1 MKTVLNPHLV
11 NKAVDIY
18 ATTPNVQHNFV
29 ADELGISY
37 KTLLKL
43 RKDADFWK
51 KVWDTY
57 LVTYEADVLDVCRA
71 MVREA
76 LAGNTSAGRL
86 VLEHSGKLHKNI
98 HITISSPFEQYLESQ
113 QGKQLEPS
121 KEIHQSHPVTGDIQ
135 DAEEINFD
143 FTFND
148 EQSGVRFALNHQD
161 LDRLREAAAAV
172 KEHLATYANAY
183 DIGDNL
189 SSAAEEIRISLKPG
203 AETLG
208 ITLASVTDQVRQAYY
223 GEEAQRLPRDGE
235 DVRVMVRLPE
245 SARENLDSLNSLRVR
260 TSDGR
265 EIPVTQVANFDYAPG
280 INRIVRRNRTRSVSV
295 YSEVLG
301 DGGRNQIMASM
312 DENFWPDFEK
322 TFPDVERGVAGGI
335 EEEQKFMEEVGRLIL
350 IAIGA
355 MYILLAVAFRS
366 YAQPLLLM
374 MALPALSLVSIYFA
388 RPATPASSY

>member
-121 KEIHQSHPVTGDIQ
+121 KEIIEAELVPVEIQ
-135 DAEEINFD
+135 QEFQHIDSELLKKKAVLEKRRELYSWSRRAEAVGIAPMPPKRPTKGQRLEWEMSIIRAE
-143 FTFND
+143 D
-148 EQSGVRFALNHQD
+148 EQSN
-161 LDRLREAAAAV
+161 
-172 KEHLATYANAY
+172 TNA
-183 DIGDNL
+183 
-189 SSAAEEIRISLKPG
+189 
-203 AETLG
+203 
-208 ITLASVTDQVRQAYY
+208 
-223 GEEAQRLPRDGE
+223 
-235 DVRVMVRLPE
+235 E
-245 SARENLDSLNSLRVR
+245 S
-260 TSDGR
+260 
-265 EIPVTQVANFDYAPG
+265 
-280 INRIVRRNRTRSVSV
+280 
-295 YSEVLG
+295 
-301 DGGRNQIMASM
+301 
-312 DENFWPDFEK
+312 
-322 TFPDVERGVAGGI
+322 
-335 EEEQKFMEEVGRLIL
+335 
-350 IAIGA
+350 
-355 MYILLAVAFRS
+355 
-366 YAQPLLLM
+366 
-374 MALPALSLVSIYFA
+374 
-388 RPATPASSY
+388 

>member
-121 KEIHQSHPVTGDIQ
+121 KEIASAKLREVQ
-135 DAEEINFD
+135 DAELVPERIQQE
-143 FTFND
+143 FNHID
-148 EQSGVRFALNHQD
+148 SELLKKKATLEKR
-161 LDRLREAAAAV
+161 RE
-172 KEHLATYANAY
+172 L
-183 DIGDNL
+183 
-189 SSAAEEIRISLKPG
+189 
-203 AETLG
+203 
-208 ITLASVTDQVRQAYY
+208 Y
-223 GEEAQRLPRDGE
+223 G
-235 DVRVMVRLPE
+235 
-245 SARENLDSLNSLRVR
+245 
-260 TSDGR
+260 
-265 EIPVTQVANFDYAPG
+265 
-280 INRIVRRNRTRSVSV
+280 
-295 YSEVLG
+295 
-301 DGGRNQIMASM
+301 
-312 DENFWPDFEK
+312 
-322 TFPDVERGVAGGI
+322 
-335 EEEQKFMEEVGRLIL
+335 
-350 IAIGA
+350 
-355 MYILLAVAFRS
+355 
-366 YAQPLLLM
+366 
-374 MALPALSLVSIYFA
+374 
-388 RPATPASSY
+388 